1 MIIRNGKELVEMIRG
16 TLPVVEV
23 YRNKLIIYRA
33 ARSCFGSGYW
43 INDRP
48 WLNEDAWK
56 NE

>member
-1 MIIRNGKELVEMIRG
+1 MIIRNKKEISEIIRG
-16 TLPVVEV
+16 ALPLAEV
-23 YRNKLIIYRA
+23 RRGKIIVWQA

-48 WLNEDAWK
+48 WVNDDAWK

>member
-1 MIIRNGKELVEMIRG
+1 MIIRNKKEISEIFRG
-16 TLPVVEV
+16 TLPISEV
-23 YRNKLIIYRA
+23 RHGKIIVWQA

-48 WLNEDAWK
+48 WVNDDAWK

>member
-1 MIIRNGKELVEMIRG
+1 MIIRNGKQVEEIFHG
-16 TLPVVEV
+16 TLPLTEV
-23 YRNKLIIYRA
+23 YHRKYLIWQA

-48 WLNEDAWK
+48 WLNEDAWR